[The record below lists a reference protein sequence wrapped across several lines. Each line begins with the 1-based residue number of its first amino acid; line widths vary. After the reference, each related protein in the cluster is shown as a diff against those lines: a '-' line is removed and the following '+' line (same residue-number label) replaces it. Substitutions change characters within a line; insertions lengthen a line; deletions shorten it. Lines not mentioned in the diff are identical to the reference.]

1 MLTNRGESGIL
12 YKLTPRD
19 LNKDKEEFK
28 GIKKLQKTLKKYLT
42 KEIGSDIIY
51 EFASNEGLNK
61 VKSKF
66 KKIKKLQKL

>member
-1 MLTNRGESGIL
+1 LTKQGKSGIL
-12 YKLTPRD
+12 NKLTPRD
-19 LNKDKEEFK
+19 LNKDKEEIK
-28 GIKKLQKTLKKYLT
+28 GIKKLRKNFEKYLT

-51 EFASNEGLNK
+51 KFDSSEGLNK